1 MNHSTCSTTVKAT
14 SALLTFNQS
23 SRGRQ
28 IILWNN
34 TLCKM
39 MIVALSLILPR
50 WWSTWRRRA
59 YKTFPL
65 LWMTC
70 HSSPFKLSLRT
81 LCQLCHSKLF
91 LRREGEGGHLGARTS
106 QSLTLL
112 GHHVQSQT
120 LLSQVHQEEE
130 GGLGEGEGVRTSH
143 SRTLLVHL
151 VQEEVVVE
159 AVVEVVEGD
168 RNHSIF
174 LTPCLVL
181 SLDLRITLPRRLM
194 SAMLRKLEGN
204 DMSHVM

>member
-1 MNHSTCSTTVKAT
+1 
-14 SALLTFNQS
+14 
-23 SRGRQ
+23 
-28 IILWNN
+28 
-34 TLCKM
+34 
-39 MIVALSLILPR
+39 
-50 WWSTWRRRA
+50 
-59 YKTFPL
+59 
-65 LWMTC
+65 MTC
-70 HSSPFKLSLRT
+70 HSSPFKLSVRT
-81 LCQLCHSKLF
+81 QCQLCHSKLF

-106 QSLTLL
+106 RSLTLL

-181 SLDLRITLPRRLM
+181 SLDLRITLEEARR
-194 SAMLRKLEGN
+194 
-204 DMSHVM
+204 